1 VINGRPLLGRA
12 RSALSRLGSDEAG
25 VTVVEF
31 ALVAPVF
38 LLLLMGTFEIGH
50 MAYANA
56 VLNGAVEEA
65 ARSATLETGDTSAA
79 DAKVEDIIRK
89 VVPDAEFE
97 STRKSYF
104 DFKDID
110 RPEQWNDANRN
121 GECDNDEN
129 FVDENGNGEWD
140 ADIGLG
146 GNGGA
151 GDVVLYK
158 VSVAYQPIFPIPFV
172 DEQKLTATAVKKNQ
186 PFANQDG
193 YGNDAGVCE

>member
-1 VINGRPLLGRA
+1 MIG
-12 RSALSRLGSDEAG
+12 LSHFMRRRRWLAHLTADASG
-25 VTVVEF
+25 VTIVEF

-38 LLLLMGTFEIGH
+38 LVLLMGTFEIGH

-65 ARSATLETGDTSAA
+65 ARNATLETGDTSAA
-79 DAKVEDIIRK
+79 DAEVESIIRK
-89 VVPDAEFE
+89 VVPGAEFA

-104 DFKDID
+104 DFKDLN
-110 RPEQWNDANRN
+110 RPEQWNDSNGN

-140 ADIGLG
+140 ADIGTT
-146 GNGGA
+146 GNGSA

-158 VSVAYQPIFPIPFV
+158 VTVTYQPIFPLPLTG
-172 DEQKLTATAVKKNQ
+172 EQTLTATAVKKNQ
-186 PFANQDG
+186 PFANQEG
-193 YGNDAGVCE
+193 YGTDAGVCE

>member
-1 VINGRPLLGRA
+1 M
-12 RSALSRLGSDEAG
+12 
-25 VTVVEF
+25 TVVEF

-65 ARSATLETGDTSAA
+65 ARSATLETNDTSEA
-79 DAKVEDIIRK
+79 DGKVEDIIRK
-89 VVPDAEFE
+89 VVPDAEFA

-104 DFKDID
+104 DFKDLD

-140 ADIGLG
+140 DDIGLG

-151 GDVVLYK
+151 GDVVLYT
-158 VSVAYQPIFPIPFV
+158 VTVAYQPIFPIPFV
-172 DEQKLTATAVKKNQ
+172 GEQKLTATAVKKNQ